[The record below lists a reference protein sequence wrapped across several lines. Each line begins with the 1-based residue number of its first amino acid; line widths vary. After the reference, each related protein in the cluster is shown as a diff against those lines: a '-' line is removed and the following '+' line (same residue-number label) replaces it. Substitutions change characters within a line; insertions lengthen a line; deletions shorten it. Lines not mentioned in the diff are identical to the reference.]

1 MSTNLAIV
9 EPDVDE
15 RNPEQD
21 LATFQQTHV
30 VADIT
35 NTETEAQAL
44 IFITECKAAGKRLD
58 EIRTKKVEP
67 HLTEQRRINGLYNP
81 VIEAFER
88 LWRGVDAK
96 VSAYKKRRDA
106 EIAEANRLAI
116 AKAEQE
122 RAERERKEREAREEA
137 ERLRREAERLAK
149 EEADREFQ
157 AEMER
162 LALEQKAK
170 DEAAAAEAARKAGKI
185 AEARAAEQ
193 RAAEAKAE
201 EERQV
206 RYAEAARQAAEAERA
221 RLEKA
226 AIKQDAKADIA
237 ATAATMVSPVIQ
249 VAAPK
254 TIELQTG
261 AKATGKKQDIWLF
274 ANGMP
279 IDGEYYGD
287 DPRIKD
293 IPLRYLKLDVKKLG
307 KDVMNGVPI
316 AGTKRDWK
324 YVTAAG
330 RTK

>member
-185 AEARAAEQ
+185 AEARSAEQ

-261 AKATGKKQDIWLF
+261 AKAGSRTVKDWTF
-274 ANGMP
+274 SNGLP
-279 IDGEYYGD
+279 KETVFYRD
-287 DPRIKD
+287 DPRF
-293 IPLRYLKLDVKKLG
+293 
-307 KDVMNGVPI
+307 KDVPDAFFRFDPTLMNKHVRAGIKPAGVTVSESI
-316 AGTKRDWK
+316 HTVSRQS
-324 YVTAAG
+324 
-330 RTK
+330 